1 MAEGKKAAACL
12 LLMEAESQ
20 EKGSKPWAWIRRRES
35 LGLFNLVLELAIEDI
50 HEYKEMVRMEKEQFI
65 EILQQIEPH
74 ISRQTNNFVGI
85 EHNVAHYNTAHFE
98 LYYLAN

>member
-1 MAEGKKAAACL
+1 MAEGKKATACL
-12 LLMEAESQ
+12 LLLEAESR
-20 EKGSKPWAWIRRRES
+20 KKVSKTRAWIRRRES
-35 LGLFNLVLELAIEDI
+35 LGLFNLVLELVIEDT
-50 HEYKEMVRMEKEQFI
+50 HGYKEMMRMEKEQFR

-74 ISRQTNNFVGI
+74 ISRKTNNFVGI